1 MVLGVRMGELL
12 KNEKSGKKIV
22 VKFGGSSLADHEK
35 LSKSVTTVADE
46 TAKGTRIAV
55 VVSAM
60 GKTTDVLMNTVK
72 NTSNG
77 KVEKCELDDILSM
90 GERTSVRIF
99 AAALRTNGV
108 QSCYL
113 DPLDDRWPII
123 TDAAFSNANPL
134 LKECTTRIQKHIL
147 PIVENGT
154 VPVIAGFIGKT
165 LDNKI
170 TTLGRGGS
178 DTTAFILAEAL
189 QANEV
194 ALVTDADGIMSGDPK
209 IITNPKQLPEIDVNT
224 LVGLADSGAKFIHSK
239 ALKYKPQS
247 IPVKVINHAHGDL
260 SQKGTLIT
268 GALATELDVEIKH
281 PSPVTEI
288 TIVGNK
294 VSEKPKIILNLLE
307 TVEAHTTLLG
317 MSMNPNSVILYVA
330 QQENTDKLFNQI
342 HNITL
347 NNPETIAMAAK
358 KDLAFLKTSG
368 VGLEE
373 THGLIGKISEN
384 LRVNQINIYGIL
396 TITSS
401 ILLFTEWSEREKA
414 LQLIR
419 RSLKENPTEKTKQE
433 KSEKP

>member
-1 MVLGVRMGELL
+1 M
-12 KNEKSGKKIV
+12 KSENSCKKVV

-35 LSKSVTTVADE
+35 LSKAVAAVVNE
-46 TAKGTRIAV
+46 AAKGTRIVV

-60 GKTTDVLMNTVK
+60 GKTTDLLMNTAK
-72 NTSNG
+72 TTSNG
-77 KVEKCELDDILSM
+77 KLEKHELDDILSM

-99 AAALRTNGV
+99 AAALRTNDLE
-108 QSCYL
+108 SCYL

-123 TDAAFSNANPL
+123 TDAVFSNANPL
-134 LKECTTRIQKHIL
+134 LEECEKRIRECVL
-147 PIVENGT
+147 PIVEKGI
-154 VPVIAGFIGKT
+154 VPVIAGFVGRTIDG
-165 LDNKI
+165 KI

-189 QANEV
+189 KADEV
-194 ALVTDADGIMSGDPK
+194 VLVTDADGILSGDPK
-209 IITNPKQLPEIDVNT
+209 IVANPKRLSEIDVST

-247 IPVKVINHAHGDL
+247 INVKVINHAYGNL

-268 GALATELDVEIKH
+268 GALATELDVEIAYV
-281 PSPVTEI
+281 SPLAEI
-288 TIVGNK
+288 TIVGHS
-294 VSEKPKIILNLLE
+294 VSENPQIISE
-307 TVEAHTTLLG
+307 IVEKAKAHAPLLG
-317 MSMNPNSVILYVA
+317 MSMNTNSVILYVS
-330 QQENTDKLFNQI
+330 QEKNIDTLFNEI

-347 NNPETIAMAAK
+347 NNSETIAMAVK

-373 THGLIGKISEN
+373 THGLIGKISET
-384 LRVNQINIYGIL
+384 LRLNEMNIYGIL

-401 ILLFTEWSEREKA
+401 ILLFVDWSEREKA

-419 RSLKENPTEKTKQE
+419 NSLRSH
-433 KSEKP
+433 

>member
-1 MVLGVRMGELL
+1 MVKLMKR
-12 KNEKSGKKIV
+12 EKSGKKIV
-22 VKFGGSSLADHEK
+22 VKFGGSSLADPAK
-35 LSKSVTTVADE
+35 LSKAVAAVVNE
-46 TAKGTRIAV
+46 AAKGTKIVV

-60 GKTTDVLMNTVK
+60 GKTTDLLMNTVK

-77 KVEKCELDDILSM
+77 KLEKHELDDILSM

-108 QSCYL
+108 NSCYL

-134 LKECTTRIQKHIL
+134 LPECEKRIRECVL
-147 PIVENGT
+147 PIVEKGI
-154 VPVIAGFIGKT
+154 VPVIAGFVGRT
-165 LDNKI
+165 MNGKI

-189 QANEV
+189 KADEV
-194 ALVTDADGIMSGDPK
+194 LLVTNADGIMSGDPK
-209 IITNPKQLPEIDVNT
+209 IVSNPKKLSEIDVNT

-247 IPVKVINHAHGDL
+247 IAVKVINHASGNL

-268 GALATELDVEIKH
+268 GALATELNVEIAH
-281 PSPVTEI
+281 SSPVTEI
-288 TIVGNK
+288 TVVGHG
-294 VSEKPKIILNLLE
+294 VSENPQIISE
-307 TVEAHTTLLG
+307 MVEKAEEHTPLLG
-317 MSMNPNSVILYVA
+317 MSMNTNSVILYVS
-330 QQENTDKLFNQI
+330 QEKNTDKLFNEI
-342 HNITL
+342 HTIIL
-347 NNPETIAMAAK
+347 NNAETIAMAVK

-373 THGLIGKISEN
+373 THGIIGKISET

-401 ILLFTEWSEREKA
+401 ILLFIDWSEREKA

-419 RSLKENPTEKTKQE
+419 RSLKEPLTMN
-433 KSEKP
+433 

>member
-1 MVLGVRMGELL
+1 MVELM
-12 KNEKSGKKIV
+12 KNENSCRKIV
-22 VKFGGSSLADHEK
+22 VKFGGSSLADHQK
-35 LSKSVTTVADE
+35 LAKAVNAVAKE
-46 TAKGTRIAV
+46 AAKGTQIAV

-60 GKTTDVLMNTVK
+60 GKTTDILMNTMK

-77 KVEKCELDDILSM
+77 NLEKHELDDILSM
-90 GERTSVRIF
+90 GERTSVRVF

-108 QSCYL
+108 KSCYL
-113 DPLDDRWPII
+113 DPTDTKWPII

-134 LKECTTRIQKHIL
+134 LQECTTRIQKHIL

-154 VPVIAGFIGKT
+154 VPVIAGFVGRT
-165 LDNKI
+165 TDGKI

-189 QANEV
+189 KADEV

-209 IITNPKQLPEIDVNT
+209 TVSNPKTLPEIDVST

-268 GALATELDVEIKH
+268 GALATELDVEIAH
-281 PSPVTEI
+281 QSPVAEI

-294 VSEKPKIILNLLE
+294 VSEKPQIILDI
-307 TVEAHTTLLG
+307 VEKTEAQTSLLG
-317 MSMNPNSVILYVA
+317 MSMNPNSVILYVS
-330 QQENTDKLFNQI
+330 QPKNTDKLFNQI

-401 ILLFTEWSEREKA
+401 ILLFIDWSEREKA

-419 RSLKENPTEKTKQE
+419 KSLKEPLTTKKPQ
-433 KSEKP
+433 KRSEKP